1 MNTQFN
7 LQMFADT
14 EVPMNLIEK
23 AWSKQLW
30 KEAEKDNFFA
40 KFTGTGSD
48 AIIQIKTELK
58 KEAGDQIT
66 VPLLMRLVGEGVTG
80 DNMLEGNEEAL
91 QFYDCQVKV
100 DQIRHAVRLKGRME
114 EQKTSLNLRS
124 AAKDS
129 LKTWM
134 VEKQEKMI
142 VDVLTATP
150 TAEHTVYANGRTA
163 ESEVTAADVFTADMI
178 SIAARKAKTLEPKI
192 RRVRVEGKEY
202 YVMLIDN
209 YQARDLKND
218 EKWLEAQKHA
228 AARGKDN
235 PIFTGALGVYDGVVV
250 HEYENLIRTN
260 TGASS
265 AKVGHALLLGAQ
277 AGIKG
282 VAQEASWKEDTFDY
296 GNKVGVATGAIL
308 GFAKSKF
315 NGKDFACVQVITSSI
330 DD

>member
-1 MNTQFN
+1 MNTVFD

-14 EVPMNLIEK
+14 EIPMNLVEK

-30 KEAEKDNFFA
+30 REAEKDNFFA
-40 KFTGTGSD
+40 KFTGTGTD
-48 AIIQIKTELK
+48 AIIQVKTELK
-58 KEAGDQIT
+58 KDAGDQIT

-114 EQKTSLNLRS
+114 EQKTSLNLRT

-129 LKTWM
+129 LKTWF

-142 VDVLTATP
+142 VEALTANP
-150 TAEHTVYANGRTA
+150 TVEHTVFANGRT
-163 ESEVTAADVFTADMI
+163 SEDAITDADVFTADMI

-202 YVMLIDN
+202 YVMLVDN

-218 EKWLEAQKHA
+218 TKWLEAQKHA
-228 AARGKDN
+228 NVRGSEN
-235 PIFTGALGVYDGVVV
+235 PIFTGMLGVYDGVVV
-250 HEYENLIRTN
+250 HEYENLIRTE

-282 VAQEASWKEDTFDY
+282 VAQEATWKEDTFDY
-296 GNKVGVATGAIL
+296 GNKVGFATGAIM
-308 GFAKSKF
+308 GVAKSVF
-315 NGKDFACVQVITSSI
+315 NNKDFAVVQVITSSI

>member
-1 MNTQFN
+1 MNIKFN
-7 LQMFADT
+7 LQLFAET
-14 EVPMNLIEK
+14 TVPMNLVEQ

-30 KEAEKDNFFA
+30 REAEKDNFFA
-40 KFTGTGSD
+40 KFTGTGTD
-48 AIIQIKTELK
+48 AIIQTKTELK
-58 KEAGDQIT
+58 KEAGDKIT

-91 QFYDCQVKV
+91 QFYDCQVQV
-100 DQIRHAVRLKGRME
+100 DQIRHAVKLKGKME

-124 AAKDS
+124 AAKES
-129 LKTWM
+129 LKTWF

-142 VDVLTATP
+142 VDVLTANP
-150 TAEHTVYANGRTA
+150 TAEHTVYPNARTSEA
-163 ESEVTAADVFTADMI
+163 EVTASDVFTADMI

-218 EKWLEAQKHA
+218 TKWLEAQKHA

-235 PIFTGALGVYDGVVV
+235 PIFTGMLGVYDGVVV
-250 HEYENLIRTN
+250 HEYENLIRTE

-282 VAQEASWKEDTFDY
+282 IAQEASWKEDTFDY
-296 GNKVGVATGAIL
+296 GNKVGFATGAIL

-315 NGKDFACVQVITSSI
+315 NEKDFAVVQVITSSV